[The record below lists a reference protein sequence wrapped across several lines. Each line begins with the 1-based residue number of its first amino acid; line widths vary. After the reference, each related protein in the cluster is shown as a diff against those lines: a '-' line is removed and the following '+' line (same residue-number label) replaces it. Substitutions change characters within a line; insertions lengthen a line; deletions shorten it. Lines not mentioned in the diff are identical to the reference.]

1 MRNPESEA
9 EILRIEKIFNRPDFD
24 IEECLSYC
32 DPDDFVSFDFLYN
45 IVGKEG
51 HRKHLE
57 KMRAAVP
64 VGACEFLR
72 MEISAGD
79 DHGFANYILHV
90 TLYDNDGNLK
100 YDGNMR
106 VTICYRK
113 KDGKWYQ
120 VAQHA
125 SVPIDLETGLPDF
138 KSVW

>member
-9 EILRIEKIFNRPDFD
+9 EILRIEKLFNRPDFD
-24 IEECLSYC
+24 IGECLDYC
-32 DPDDFVSFDFLYN
+32 DPKDFVSFDFLYN
-45 IVGKEG
+45 IVGKEA

-57 KMRAAVP
+57 SMRSNIP
-64 VGACEFLR
+64 KLDCEFLR

-90 TLYDNDGNLK
+90 TLYNDDDSIM
-100 YDGNMR
+100 YESNMR

-113 KDGKWYQ
+113 SDGKWYQ

-125 SVPIDLETGLPDF
+125 SVPIDLQTGVPDL